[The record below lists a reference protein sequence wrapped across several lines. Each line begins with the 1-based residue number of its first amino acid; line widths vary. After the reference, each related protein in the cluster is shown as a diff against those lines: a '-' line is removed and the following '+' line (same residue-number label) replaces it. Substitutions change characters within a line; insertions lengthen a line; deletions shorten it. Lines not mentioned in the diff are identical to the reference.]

1 MKRIIFILG
10 LGIVIIL
17 AACSKS
23 SDPAPDNTAA
33 TLKFTSLVVTDTLL
47 KVNDVTTIT
56 ASATGEGLTYTW
68 SEAAGLGV
76 FIGSGNTVQW
86 TVCHADK
93 FTINCKV
100 TDKNNNSETKN
111 VVVRTQD

>member
-1 MKRIIFILG
+1 MKRILFFLG
-10 LGIVIIL
+10 LAIIIIM
-17 AACSKS
+17 AACSKK
-23 SDPAPDNTAA
+23 SDPAPDNSGA
-33 TLKFTSLVVTDTLL
+33 TFKFTSLVVKDTLL

-56 ASATGEGLTYTW
+56 ATASGEGLTYTW
-68 SEAAGLGV
+68 TADFGT

-93 FTINCKV
+93 FIINCQV

>member
-1 MKRIIFILG
+1 MRRIFFILG
-10 LGIVIIL
+10 LGVLVII

-23 SDPAPDNTAA
+23 SDPAPENPGVTF
-33 TLKFTSLVVTDTLL
+33 KFSSLIVQDTVI

-56 ASATGEGLTYTW
+56 ANATGDGITYTW
-68 SEAAGLGV
+68 TADFGT

-93 FTINCKV
+93 FTISCKV